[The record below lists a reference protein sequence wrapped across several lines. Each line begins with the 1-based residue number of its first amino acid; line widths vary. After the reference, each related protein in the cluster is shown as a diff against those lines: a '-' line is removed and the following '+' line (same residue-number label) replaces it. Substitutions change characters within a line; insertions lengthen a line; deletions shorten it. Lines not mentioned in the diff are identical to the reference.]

1 MTQHIQNYLEGIS
14 KEYISG
20 RAREHTYRPALK
32 NLLQKIDEKVL
43 AINEPSRESC
53 GAPDFI
59 IMDSK
64 NIPRGYIEAKDIVPN
79 ILDDKKNQAQIAKYF
94 D

>member
-1 MTQHIQNYLEGIS
+1 MKQSIQNYLDEIS
-14 KEYISG
+14 REYSSG

-32 NLLQKIDEKVL
+32 NLLQHIDDSVL

-59 IMDSK
+59 IMDTK
-64 NIPRGYIEAKDIVPN
+64 NIPR
-79 ILDDKKNQAQIAKYF
+79 
-94 D
+94 